1 MYDIVRLLCNQPRGA
16 ALFVYVNRTTGDEV
30 VVKQARKENTDAR
43 GVHEDAILI
52 PSADQPPLAVTLAD
66 DSIDQELRVAQTLR
80 SNPHANVVRCFPTP
94 PCLPPHS
101 LVMEYCPRGDLFTLL
116 EEQPQR
122 LFDEADAV
130 RYFRG
135 IVNGVRH
142 LHSLDIAHRDLS
154 LENVLVDAHNQAKIC
169 DFGLSAR
176 ASVLADDCVGKLQ
189 YMAPEVVCNKRQYD
203 PVVADVWSLGIMLFI
218 MLTGSPLY
226 TVAVP
231 SDPAWPAMERVG
243 VVGILDSWQMRDRIS
258 EDTLALLGDMLRTDP
273 AQRLQTLDDVRARLA

>member
-1 MYDIVRLLCNQPRGA
+1 
-16 ALFVYVNRTTGDEV
+16 
-30 VVKQARKENTDAR
+30 
-43 GVHEDAILI
+43 
-52 PSADQPPLAVTLAD
+52 
-66 DSIDQELRVAQTLR
+66 
-80 SNPHANVVRCFPTP
+80 
-94 PCLPPHS
+94 
-101 LVMEYCPRGDLFTLL
+101 MEYCPRGDLFTLL

-122 LFDEADAV
+122 LFDEADAM

-135 IVNGVRH
+135 IVDGVHH

-154 LENVLVDAHNQAKIC
+154 LENNVLVDAHDQTKIC

-203 PVVADVWSLGIMLFI
+203 PVVADVWSLGVMLFI

-243 VVGILDSWQMRDRIS
+243 VAGILDSWQMRDRIS

-273 AQRLQTLDDVRARLA
+273 AQRLQTLDDVRAQLA